1 MNTFILVQSRR
12 DWSIYIYNIFL
23 LTYILVKERGVRSI
37 YWIGVGMVGRWE
49 INWVKAGE
57 RVKRKKKGREGNGRD

>member
-1 MNTFILVQSRR
+1 
-12 DWSIYIYNIFL
+12 
-23 LTYILVKERGVRSI
+23 
-37 YWIGVGMVGRWE
+37 MVGRWE